1 MTTTNNAQGQIS
13 YKDNYGR
20 NFLSP
25 TLTETLKKVRH
36 YVSITALTVAFSQSA
51 FAQNYQASTVD
62 KPLKIVNI
70 TELEKEAS
78 KSMEKGALGYVRGG
92 AENEQSLRENT
103 DSFDK
108 KYIEPRILAG
118 LNAKDIDMTTSLFGI
133 PLSIPVIQAPMA
145 AHGLAHVDGELAT
158 ARGMIQAGSIPSLST
173 YGNKTIEEVAQATG
187 AGNPFF
193 FQLYMSKNDAFN
205 RFTIDRAKKSGA
217 KAIILTVDAPVVGGY
232 REDDVRNDF
241 KFPLGFANLEAFLAT
256 QNDGTK
262 SGEGSG
268 ISEIFAQAKQ
278 NFTPEDITYVKKLS
292 GLPVIVKGVQS
303 PKDVDIAIKAGADAI
318 WVSNHGGRQLGSA
331 PATIDI
337 LPAIAKK
344 VNKRVPIIFDGGVRR
359 GSHVFKALASG
370 ADIVAVGRP
379 IFYGLHLGGAQG
391 VNSVMDLLKKEL
403 SINMMLAGTRNI
415 KAVQKNKL
423 LTEADFK

>member
-1 MTTTNNAQGQIS
+1 MKAIHYIAAAVLAAGLGQ
-13 YKDNYGR
+13 
-20 NFLSP
+20 
-25 TLTETLKKVRH
+25 
-36 YVSITALTVAFSQSA
+36 AA
-51 FAQNYQASTVD
+51 FAEGYKASTAD
-62 KPLKIVNI
+62 KPIKIVNLA
-70 TELEKEAS
+70 ELEKEAS
-78 KSMEKGALGYVRGG
+78 KSMQEGAFGYVRGG

-103 DSFDK
+103 SSFDK

-118 LNAKDIDMTTSLFGI
+118 LETKDIDMTTSLFGI
-133 PLSIPVIQAPMA
+133 PLTLPVIQAPMA
-145 AHGLAHVDGELAT
+145 AHGLAHVEGEEAT

-173 YGNKTIEEVAQATG
+173 YGNKTIEEVAKAAG
-187 AGNPFF
+187 AGKPFF

-205 RFTIDRAKKSGA
+205 RFTIERAKKYGA
-217 KAIILTVDAPVVGGY
+217 KAIILTVDAPVGGY
-232 REDDVRNDF
+232 REDDVRTDF

-262 SGEGSG
+262 SGAGSG

-278 NFTPEDITYVKKLS
+278 NFTPQDITYVKKLS

-303 PKDVDIAIKAGADAI
+303 PKDVNAAIKAGADAI

-344 VNKRVPIIFDGGVRR
+344 VNKRVPVIFDGGVRR

-391 VNSVMDLLKKEL
+391 VNSVMDQFKKEL
-403 SINMMLAGTRNI
+403 SINMMLAGTRNVKEI
-415 KAVQKNKL
+415 QKSKL
-423 LTEADFK
+423 LTEEDFK